1 MSDPKSELMQ
11 QVRQQAAL
19 QNARQLVD
27 VRQPVHGIEKK
38 WKSTKEGQK
47 ADTILDGTE
56 SQRTLLRALRAE
68 TGDIIELGRDDMLHG
83 MKLGNDMLQYW
94 GLTLDSVQAC
104 MDKYMKGWNIVSQQ
118 YLSHIQKGPA
128 AGQSPF

>member
-27 VRQPVHGIEKK
+27 KVNEHCFERCVPKP
-38 WKSTKEGQK
+38 
-47 ADTILDGTE
+47 GT
-56 SQRTLLRALRAE
+56 SLSSGE
-68 TGDIIELGRDDMLHG
+68 TTC
-83 MKLGNDMLQYW
+83 Y
-94 GLTLDSVQAC
+94 TAC